1 MFFTVG
7 VSAGDARGSA
17 VKGEKEIEK
26 KEDRVLA
33 GNGAR
38 AGGRFTFGVS
48 SGGRRA
54 RQVL

>member
-33 GNGAR
+33 GDGAR

-48 SGGRRA
+48 SGGRWA

>member
-26 KEDRVLA
+26 KEGRV
-33 GNGAR
+33 GDGAR

-48 SGGRRA
+48 SGGRWA